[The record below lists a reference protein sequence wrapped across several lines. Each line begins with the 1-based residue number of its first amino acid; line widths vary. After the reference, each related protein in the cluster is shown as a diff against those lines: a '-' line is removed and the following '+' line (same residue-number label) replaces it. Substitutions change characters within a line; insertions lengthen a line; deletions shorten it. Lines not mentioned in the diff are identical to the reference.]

1 MIKYF
6 TALVLSFS
14 IVALNAQKSVFLN
27 ISPVFNSNPLQ
38 MGVEVQHNS
47 GEVYALDHF
56 DYYVSDIT
64 LTHDGGQLTT
74 VEQAVYIVEPDNH
87 VLNLGNLALENIEDI
102 EFTVGVPARFNTQQ
116 GTEAMD
122 ISLYPETHPL
132 SYQSPSMYWGW
143 SFGYMHMIIGGGE
156 GSNYFEL
163 HSVGPTLQRQVNLS
177 VVQTDVSESQIDLY
191 IQCNVDE
198 WLNGLELST
207 TGVIHGATVLNE
219 LIMDNVI
226 TEDVFTLSPSATSM
240 ILNHSA
246 PNFYTWEN
254 QIIYSN
260 LTTETS
266 TITLFDQ
273 MGRQILHADI
283 SSSNGSIHLAE
294 NHPGLLFVFCKDAF
308 GSVLEKQTIF
318 IP

>member
-1 MIKYF
+1 MIKFF
-6 TALVLSFS
+6 TAFVLSFS
-14 IVALNAQKSVFLN
+14 ITALNAQKSVFLN

-38 MGVEVQHNS
+38 MGEEVQHNN
-47 GEVYALDHF
+47 GEAYTLDHF
-56 DYYVSDIT
+56 DYYVSDII

-87 VLNLGNLALENIEDI
+87 VLNLGNLTLENIESL

-122 ISLYPETHPL
+122 ISLYPGHHPL
-132 SYQSPSMYWGW
+132 SYQSPAMYWGW

-191 IQCNVDE
+191 LQCNVDE
-198 WLNGLELST
+198 WVNGLELST

-240 ILNHSA
+240 NIDHLV
-246 PNFYTWEN
+246 PNIYTWED

-260 LTTETS
+260 LATETS

-273 MGRQILHADI
+273 MGRQILNTDI
-283 SSSNGSIHLAE
+283 SSSNGSIQLAE
-294 NHPGLLFVFCKDAF
+294 NHSGLLFVFCKDTL

>member
-6 TALVLSFS
+6 SALVLSLS

-27 ISPVFNSNPLQ
+27 VSPVFNGNPLQ
-38 MGVEVQHNS
+38 MGEDVQHNN
-47 GEVYALDHF
+47 GEVYAFDHF

-64 LTHDGGQLTT
+64 LTHDGGQLAT
-74 VEQAVYIVEPDNH
+74 VEQAVFIVEPDNH
-87 VLNLGNLALENIEDI
+87 VLNLGNLALENIEAL

-177 VVQTDVSESQIDLY
+177 VVQTNVSESQIDLY

-219 LIMDNVI
+219 LIMDNVL

-240 ILNHSA
+240 LLNHSA
-246 PNFYTWEN
+246 PNIYTWED

-260 LTTETS
+260 LTAETS
-266 TITLFDQ
+266 TIMLFDQ
-273 MGRQILHADI
+273 MGRQILNADI
-283 SSSNGSIHLAE
+283 SSSNGSIQLTK
-294 NHPGLLFVFCKDAF
+294 NHSGLLFVFCKDAT
-308 GSVLEKQTIF
+308 GSILEKQTIF

>member
-14 IVALNAQKSVFLN
+14 IVAFNAQKSVFLN
-27 ISPVFNSNPLQ
+27 ISPVFNGNPLQ
-38 MGVEVQHNS
+38 MGEDVQHNN
-47 GEVYALDHF
+47 GEVYAFDHF

-64 LTHDGGQLTT
+64 LTHDGGQLAT
-74 VEQAVYIVEPDNH
+74 VEQAVFIVEPDNH
-87 VLNLGNLALENIEDI
+87 VLNLGNLALENIEAL

-198 WLNGLELST
+198 WVNGLELST

-219 LIMDNVI
+219 LIMDNVL

-240 ILNHSA
+240 TIDHSI
-246 PNFYTWEN
+246 PNIYTWEN

-273 MGRQILHADI
+273 MGRQILNTDI
-283 SSSNGSIHLAE
+283 SSSHGSIPLAE
-294 NHPGLLFVFCKDAF
+294 NHSGLLFVFCKDAL
-308 GSVLEKQTIF
+308 GSVIEKQTIF

>member
-6 TALVLSFS
+6 TTLVLSFS
-14 IVALNAQKSVFLN
+14 VLVLYAQKSVFLN

-177 VVQTDVSESQIDLY
+177 VVQTNVSESQIDLY
-191 IQCNVDE
+191 IHCNVDE
-198 WLNGLELST
+198 WMNGLELST

-219 LIMDNVI
+219 LIMDNVL

-240 ILNHSA
+240 LLNHSA
-246 PNFYTWEN
+246 PNIYTWED

-260 LTTETS
+260 LTAETS
-266 TITLFDQ
+266 KITLFDQ
-273 MGRQILHADI
+273 MGRQILNADI
-283 SSSNGSIHLAE
+283 SSSNGSIQLAE
-294 NHPGLLFVFCKDAF
+294 NHSGLLFVFCKDAL

>member
-1 MIKYF
+1 MTKYF
-6 TALVLSFS
+6 LT
-14 IVALNAQKSVFLN
+14 IILNLLFFAAFTQKSVFLN
-27 ISPVFNSNPLQ
+27 ISPVFNSIPIQ

-56 DYYVSDIT
+56 DYYVSDII

-74 VEQAVYIVEPDNH
+74 VEQEVFIVEPDNY
-87 VLNLGNLALENIEDI
+87 VLNLGNLALENIESI

-116 GTEAMD
+116 GTEAQD

-132 SYQSPSMYWGW
+132 SYQSPTMYWGW

-177 VVQTDVSESQIDLY
+177 VVQTDVSESQIDLF
-191 IQCNVDE
+191 ILCNVDQ
-198 WLNGLELST
+198 WVNGLELST

-240 ILNHSA
+240 TIDHSV
-246 PNFYTWEN
+246 PNIYTLEN

-273 MGRQILHADI
+273 MGRQILNTDI
-283 SSSNGSIHLAE
+283 SSSNGSIQLAE
-294 NHPGLLFVFCKDAF
+294 NHSGLLFVFCKDAI
-308 GSVLEKQTIF
+308 GGVLEKQTIF

>member
-6 TALVLSFS
+6 TTLVLSFS
-14 IVALNAQKSVFLN
+14 VLVLYAQKSVFLN

-198 WLNGLELST
+198 WVNGLELST

-219 LIMDNVI
+219 LIMDNVL

-240 ILNHSA
+240 LLNHSA
-246 PNFYTWEN
+246 PNIYTWED

-260 LTTETS
+260 LTAETS
-266 TITLFDQ
+266 KITLFDQ
-273 MGRQILHADI
+273 MGRQILNADI
-283 SSSNGSIHLAE
+283 SSSNGSIQLAE
-294 NHPGLLFVFCKDAF
+294 NHSGLLFVFCKDAL

>member
-6 TALVLSFS
+6 TTLVLSFS
-14 IVALNAQKSVFLN
+14 VLVLYAQKSVFLN

-102 EFTVGVPARFNTQQ
+102 GFTVGVPARFNTQQ

-177 VVQTDVSESQIDLY
+177 VVQTNVSESQIDLY

-198 WLNGLELST
+198 WVNGLELST

-219 LIMDNVI
+219 LIMDNVL

-240 ILNHSA
+240 LLNHSA
-246 PNFYTWEN
+246 PNIYTWED

-260 LTTETS
+260 LTAETS
-266 TITLFDQ
+266 KITLFDQ
-273 MGRQILHADI
+273 MGRQILNADI
-283 SSSNGSIHLAE
+283 SSSNGSIQLAE
-294 NHPGLLFVFCKDAF
+294 NHSGLLFVFCKDAL
-308 GSVLEKQTIF
+308 GSVIEKQTIF

>member
-1 MIKYF
+1 MNKYF
-6 TALVLSFS
+6 ATLVLSFS

-27 ISPVFNSNPLQ
+27 ISPVFNTNPLQ

-47 GEVYALDHF
+47 GEAYALDHF
-56 DYYVSDIT
+56 DYYVSDII

-74 VEQAVYIVEPDNH
+74 VEQAVFLVEPNNH
-87 VLNLGNLALENIEDI
+87 VLNLGYLPLEIIEAI

-177 VVQTDVSESQIDLY
+177 VVQTDVSELQIDVY

-198 WLNGLELST
+198 WVNGLELST
-207 TGVIHGATVLNE
+207 TGVIHGSTVLNE

-226 TEDVFTLSPSATSM
+226 TQDVFTLSPSATSM
-240 ILNHSA
+240 TIDHSV
-246 PNFYTWEN
+246 PNIYTWEN
-254 QIIYSN
+254 QIIYSD

-283 SSSNGSIHLAE
+283 SSSNGSIQLAE
-294 NHPGLLFVFCKDAF
+294 NHSGLLFVFCKDAL

>member
-1 MIKYF
+1 MIKFF

-14 IVALNAQKSVFLN
+14 IVAFNAQKSVFLN
-27 ISPVFNSNPLQ
+27 ISPVFNGNPLQ
-38 MGVEVQHNS
+38 MGEDVQHNN
-47 GEVYALDHF
+47 GEVYAFDHF

-64 LTHDGGQLTT
+64 LTHDGGQLAT
-74 VEQAVYIVEPDNH
+74 VEQAVFIVEPDNH
-87 VLNLGNLALENIEDI
+87 VLNLGNLALENIEAL

-198 WLNGLELST
+198 WVNGLELST

-219 LIMDNVI
+219 LIMDNVL

-240 ILNHSA
+240 TIDHSIS
-246 PNFYTWEN
+246 NIYTWEN

-273 MGRQILHADI
+273 MGRQILNTDI
-283 SSSNGSIHLAE
+283 SSSNGSIQLAE
-294 NHPGLLFVFCKDAF
+294 NHSGLLFVFCKDAL
-308 GSVLEKQTIF
+308 GSVIEKQTIF

>member
-6 TALVLSFS
+6 SALALSLS

-27 ISPVFNSNPLQ
+27 VSPVFNSNPLQ
-38 MGVEVQHNS
+38 MGVEVQHNN
-47 GEVYALDHF
+47 GEAYALDHF
-56 DYYVSDIT
+56 DYYVSDIV

-74 VEQAVYIVEPDNH
+74 VEQAVFLVEPDNH
-87 VLNLGNLALENIEDI
+87 VLNLGYLALQNIEAI

-132 SYQSPSMYWGW
+132 SFQSPSMYWGW

-177 VVQTDVSESQIDLY
+177 VIQTDVSDSQIDLNL
-191 IQCNVDE
+191 QCHVDR
-198 WLNGLELST
+198 WVNGIELLTVGSA
-207 TGVIHGATVLNE
+207 HGALPQNVMA
-219 LIMDNVI
+219 MDNVLS
-226 TEDVFTLSPSATSM
+226 EEVFTLSPSATSLTLDHLASH
-240 ILNHSA
+240 I
-246 PNFYTWEN
+246 YTWED

-260 LTTETS
+260 LTAETS
-266 TITLFDQ
+266 TIMLFDQ
-273 MGRQILHADI
+273 MGRQILNADI
-283 SSSNGSIHLAE
+283 SSSNGSIQLAE
-294 NHPGLLFVFCKDAF
+294 NHSGLLFVFCKDAL
-308 GSVLEKQTIF
+308 GSILEKQTIF

>member
-14 IVALNAQKSVFLN
+14 IVAFNAQKSVFLN

-74 VEQAVYIVEPDNH
+74 VEQAVFIVEPDNH
-87 VLNLGNLALENIEDI
+87 VLNLGNLALENIEAL

-177 VVQTDVSESQIDLY
+177 VVQTR
-191 IQCNVDE
+191 C
-198 WLNGLELST
+198 
-207 TGVIHGATVLNE
+207 
-219 LIMDNVI
+219 
-226 TEDVFTLSPSATSM
+226 F
-240 ILNHSA
+240 
-246 PNFYTWEN
+246 
-254 QIIYSN
+254 
-260 LTTETS
+260 
-266 TITLFDQ
+266 
-273 MGRQILHADI
+273 
-283 SSSNGSIHLAE
+283 
-294 NHPGLLFVFCKDAF
+294 
-308 GSVLEKQTIF
+308 
-318 IP
+318 

>member
-64 LTHDGGQLTT
+64 LTHDGGQITT
-74 VEQAVYIVEPDNH
+74 VEQDVFIVEPDNH
-87 VLNLGNLALENIEDI
+87 VLNLGNLALENIEAL

-177 VVQTDVSESQIDLY
+177 VIQTDVSSSQIDLY

-198 WLNGLELST
+198 WVNGLELST

-226 TEDVFTLSPSATSM
+226 TQDVFTLSPSATSM
-240 ILNHSA
+240 TIDYSV
-246 PNFYTWEN
+246 PNIYTWEDH
-254 QIIYSN
+254 IIYSN
-260 LTTETS
+260 LTNETT

-273 MGRQILHADI
+273 MGRQILNTDI
-283 SSSNGSIHLAE
+283 SSSNGSIQLIK
-294 NHPGLLFVFCKDAF
+294 NHSGLFFVFCKDAL

>member
-1 MIKYF
+1 MIKFF
-6 TALVLSFS
+6 TAFVLSFS
-14 IVALNAQKSVFLN
+14 ITALNAQKSVFLN
-27 ISPVFNSNPLQ
+27 ISPVFNSIPIQ

-56 DYYVSDIT
+56 DYYVSDII

-74 VEQAVYIVEPDNH
+74 VEQEVFIVEPDNY
-87 VLNLGNLALENIEDI
+87 VLNLGNLALENIESI

-116 GTEAMD
+116 GTEAQD

-132 SYQSPSMYWGW
+132 SYQSPTMYWGW

-177 VVQTDVSESQIDLY
+177 VVQTDVSESQIDLF
-191 IQCNVDE
+191 ILCNVDQ
-198 WLNGLELST
+198 WVNGLELST

-240 ILNHSA
+240 TIDHSV
-246 PNFYTWEN
+246 PNIYTLEN

-273 MGRQILHADI
+273 MGRQLLNTDI
-283 SSSNGSIHLAE
+283 SSSNGSIQLTK
-294 NHPGLLFVFCKDAF
+294 NHSGLLFVFCKDAL